1 MRNARRGSNLFYG
14 STLNGSG
21 LPRSSPVEVNIV
33 LLLRCYLMHARCL
46 TKWQSVYIVIHV
58 FSISHSV
65 GRCSFLE
72 LLKIGLR
79 WRITVRWISQLCIR
93 YHTCFVCPFLCHYFS
108 SGFGCFVSEW
118 AVRGLLL
125 ELLNFSSNHDLKF
138 GHFTNLFLVCIQ
150 WFRIW
155 SFWT

>member
-1 MRNARRGSNLFYG
+1 MLRRGVHAVEVIC
-14 STLNGSG
+14 STVPPNGSG
-21 LPRSSPVEVNIV
+21 LPRYSPIEVNIV

-93 YHTCFVCPFLCHYFS
+93 YHTCFVCPFLCHYFCS
-108 SGFGCFVSEW
+108 SFGCFASER

-125 ELLNFSSNHDLKF
+125 ELLNLS
-138 GHFTNLFLVCIQ
+138 TIMT
-150 WFRIW
+150 W
-155 SFWT
+155 SLDISQTCF